1 MDASEKS
8 LTIDQLAI
16 GIWRHRMIAF
26 VCLAASVAVGL
37 IYLAVK
43 PRRWSAE
50 TVVRVEAQLL
60 GEQYVEATVTEQI
73 QNRLATVRHEIL
85 SPQVLGRVIEEQNLF
100 PSVVRSKGMNAAV
113 QAMRGRLE
121 IKVEGENAFA
131 LRYLGDSPEQAATVA
146 NRLPEIY
153 TELALQERAEAAE
166 RAAAVF
172 ASELDRIRP
181 DAEAF
186 EARLTQFKADHAT
199 TLPELLESNLRQLDR
214 LNGLTEMALTSLS
227 DAQRRRT
234 AQARYGAESNVE
246 VARLAAAMNEAR
258 RELSSV
264 RSIYGDDHP
273 EVISARRAYDA
284 AKKRYDSA
292 AEAVTHGDNEQQ
304 RIDGEI
310 RWLKDLALSYQRR
323 TEEILERVD
332 ATPAVGAEL
341 AAIGRDYDEIREKYQ
356 SLLSRKVEAE
366 LALDLERRQ
375 RSSLFRV
382 VEPALV
388 PLSPAEPKP
397 MSTLGLSLLIGL
409 GLGLAAGGWAASR
422 DTSIRGVADARQR
435 LGLPVL
441 ASVPPLELA
450 NRR

>member
-292 AEAVTHGDNEQQ
+292 A
-304 RIDGEI
+304 
-310 RWLKDLALSYQRR
+310 
-323 TEEILERVD
+323 
-332 ATPAVGAEL
+332 
-341 AAIGRDYDEIREKYQ
+341 
-356 SLLSRKVEAE
+356 
-366 LALDLERRQ
+366 
-375 RSSLFRV
+375 
-382 VEPALV
+382 
-388 PLSPAEPKP
+388 
-397 MSTLGLSLLIGL
+397 
-409 GLGLAAGGWAASR
+409 
-422 DTSIRGVADARQR
+422 
-435 LGLPVL
+435 
-441 ASVPPLELA
+441 
-450 NRR
+450 

>member
-1 MDASEKS
+1 
-8 LTIDQLAI
+8 
-16 GIWRHRMIAF
+16 
-26 VCLAASVAVGL
+26 
-37 IYLAVK
+37 
-43 PRRWSAE
+43 
-50 TVVRVEAQLL
+50 
-60 GEQYVEATVTEQI
+60 
-73 QNRLATVRHEIL
+73 
-85 SPQVLGRVIEEQNLF
+85 
-100 PSVVRSKGMNAAV
+100 
-113 QAMRGRLE
+113 
-121 IKVEGENAFA
+121 
-131 LRYLGDSPEQAATVA
+131 
-146 NRLPEIY
+146 
-153 TELALQERAEAAE
+153 
-166 RAAAVF
+166 
-172 ASELDRIRP
+172 
-181 DAEAF
+181 
-186 EARLTQFKADHAT
+186 
-199 TLPELLESNLRQLDR
+199 
-214 LNGLTEMALTSLS
+214 
-227 DAQRRRT
+227 
-234 AQARYGAESNVE
+234 
-246 VARLAAAMNEAR
+246 
-258 RELSSV
+258 
-264 RSIYGDDHP
+264 
-273 EVISARRAYDA
+273 
-284 AKKRYDSA
+284 
-292 AEAVTHGDNEQQ
+292 Q

>member
-1 MDASEKS
+1 MDPTEKS
-8 LTIDQLAI
+8 LTIDQLAS
-16 GIWRHRMIAF
+16 GIWRHRMVALI
-26 VCLAASVAVGL
+26 CLAASIAVGL

-43 PRRWSAE
+43 PRRYVAE

-60 GEQYVEATVTEQI
+60 AEQYVQPTVTEQV

-85 SPQVLGRVIEEQNLF
+85 SPQVLGKVIEEQMLF
-100 PSVVRSKGMNAAV
+100 PSIVASKGMSAAV
-113 QAMRGRLE
+113 QAMRGRIE
-121 IKVEGENAFA
+121 VKVEGDNAFA
-131 LRYLGDSPEQAATVA
+131 LRYTGDTPEQAATVA
-146 NRLPEIY
+146 NRLPEVY
-153 TELALQERAEAAE
+153 VELALQERVEAAE

-172 ASELDRIRP
+172 ASELERIRP

-186 EARLTQFKADHAT
+186 ESRLTQFKADHAT

-214 LNGLTEMALTSLS
+214 LNGLTEMALTSLT

-246 VARLAAAMNEAR
+246 VGRLATMMNEAR

-264 RSIYGDDHP
+264 QSIYGNEHP

-284 AKKRYDSA
+284 AKRRYDTA
-292 AEAVTHGDNEQQ
+292 AEAAAHGDNEQR

-310 RWLKDLALSYQRR
+310 HWLKDLAISYQER
-323 TEEILERVD
+323 TEEILRRVE

-341 AAIGRDYDEIREKYQ
+341 AAIGRDYDAIREKYH

-375 RSSLFRV
+375 RTSLFRV

-388 PLSPAEPKP
+388 PLSAAEPKP
-397 MSTLGLSLLIGL
+397 TSVLGIATLLGLAL
-409 GLGLAAGGWAASR
+409 GLGAAAWAASR

-441 ASVPPLELA
+441 ASVPPLDLA